1 MNSSDGDRPQRR
13 PGFPIRTPS
22 DQRLVG
28 SSPRHFAA
36 SHVLHRP
43 PDAKAST
50 VCPYNTTHKRP
61 NRINC
66 YGTNLQKNQDARV
79 HYPVLTQHHQKPHQ
93 PHTRDRQATSAHKE
107 KQTTNPTHQPT
118 GWHYKVV
125 DGVFPDTRQR
135 TDIPLQTLCV
145 KDRTMR
151 PASVHPKTRGPPPAS
166 TGQPAQGA
174 DLTKQT
180 P

>member
-93 PHTRDRQATSAHKE
+93 PHTRDRQATSAPRKNKPPTPH
-107 KQTTNPTHQPT
+107 TNHQVDAQGSRRCLPRHPTAHRHT
-118 GWHYKVV
+118 
-125 DGVFPDTRQR
+125 
-135 TDIPLQTLCV
+135 LANTLCQ
-145 KDRTMR
+145 R
-151 PASVHPKTRGPPPAS
+151 PHHAAGKRPPKNTRPPPAS
-166 TGQPAQGA
+166 TGQPTQGA

>member
-1 MNSSDGDRPQRR
+1 MNSSGGDRPQRR

-93 PHTRDRQATSAHKE
+93 PQQPWPAGNQRPE
-107 KQTTNPTHQPT
+107 GKQTTNPTHTTNKPRTQGSRRCLPRHPT
-118 GWHYKVV
+118 AHRHTLKHFVLKTAPCG
-125 DGVFPDTRQR
+125 RQ
-135 TDIPLQTLCV
+135 
-145 KDRTMR
+145 
-151 PASVHPKTRGPPPAS
+151 ASTQKHATPRPAS
-166 TGQPAQGA
+166 TGQPTQGGR
-174 DLTKQT
+174 LY
-180 P
+180 